1 MEKFKENDRVRIWFE
16 DSMEPNGGS
25 WVIGTLK
32 NIELTIKIPL
42 TFIEDGLEINVDDYK
57 TIRDIESFDY
67 LPIDEFIQYG
77 DKIEKIN
84 ETK

>member
-16 DSMEPNGGS
+16 DSMEPDGGT
-25 WVIGTLK
+25 WVSGTLK

-57 TIRDIESFDY
+57 TIRDIECFDY

>member
-1 MEKFKENDRVRIWFE
+1 MEKFKENDRVRIFFE
-16 DSMEPNGGS
+16 DNIEPNGGS
-25 WVIGTLK
+25 WVSGTLK

-42 TFIEDGLEINVDDYK
+42 TFIEDGYEINVDDYK
-57 TIRDIESFDY
+57 TIRDIESYHF
-67 LPIDEFIQYG
+67 LSIDEFIQDG

>member
-16 DSMEPNGGS
+16 DNMEPDGGT
-25 WVIGTLK
+25 WVTGTLK

-42 TFIEDGLEINVDDYK
+42 TFIEDGYEINVDDYK
-57 TIRDIESFDY
+57 TIRDIECFDY
-67 LPIDEFIQYG
+67 LSIDEFIVDG